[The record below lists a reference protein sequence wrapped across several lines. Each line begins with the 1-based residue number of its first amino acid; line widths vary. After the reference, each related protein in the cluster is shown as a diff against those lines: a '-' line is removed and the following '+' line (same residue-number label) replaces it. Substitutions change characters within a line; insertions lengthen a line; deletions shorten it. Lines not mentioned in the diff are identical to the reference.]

1 MLWLTPR
8 KNSAMEFLPC
18 SLSLQRFL
26 SLTCKLNMMSYTS
39 GKAMKVVFCAE
50 NDYVFGFMTV
60 IVIEEQCCIGPDC
73 LTPVV

>member
-1 MLWLTPR
+1 MLWLTPCR
-8 KNSAMEFLPC
+8 NSAMDFLPC
-18 SLSLQRFL
+18 
-26 SLTCKLNMMSYTS
+26 SLTCKLNMMFYTN

-50 NDYVFGFMTV
+50 NDYTFIGFRTV